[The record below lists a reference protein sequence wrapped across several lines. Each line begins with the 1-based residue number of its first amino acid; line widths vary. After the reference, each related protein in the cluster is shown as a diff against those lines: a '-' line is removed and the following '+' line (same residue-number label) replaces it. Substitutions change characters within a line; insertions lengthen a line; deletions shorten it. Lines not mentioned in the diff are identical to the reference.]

1 MINSDRLRD
10 TFDRLVRIDSESREE
25 RKIALELTKMLE
37 QMGATVAFDRAAEM
51 TGGNCGNLI
60 AKFKGTVDREPFF
73 LSGHMDTVK
82 PGKGVVPVFEN
93 GTFKS
98 RGDTILGAD
107 DKSALAIVL
116 EVMQVVLENGI
127 EHPPVEIVFTVCEE
141 IGLLGAKYFDYSMI
155 DSSFGYIL
163 DSTDP
168 EGIVTNAP
176 SGVKLDIKVH
186 GRTAHAG
193 GEPEKGINAIAVA
206 SKAISGL
213 EIGRIDHETTCNLGI
228 IKGGTAV
235 NIVPDLV
242 EIAGEVR
249 SHNEEKLEKVTSDIK
264 KAFKDTAREFSNGS
278 NLPSVD
284 FVVKA
289 DYPKTAIPADH
300 KVIRL
305 AEKAGKNIGVPLKQ
319 KSVGGG
325 SDANFFFSRSIV
337 AGVLGTGMKDVHT
350 VNENIALQ
358 DMVNTGSLLL
368 EIIRL
373 HAAGGVE

>member
-1 MINSDRLRD
+1 MINNDRLGD
-10 TFDRLVRIDSESREE
+10 TFDRLVRIDSESKEE

-37 QMGATVAFDRAAEM
+37 QMGAVVAFDRAADM
-51 TGGNCGNLI
+51 TGGNCGNLV

-73 LSGHMDTVK
+73 LSGHMDTVR

-93 GTFKS
+93 GEFRS

-116 EVMQVVLENGI
+116 EVMQVVRENGI

-155 DSSFGYIL
+155 DSTFGYIL

-228 IKGGTAV
+228 IKGGAAV

-242 EIAGEVR
+242 KIEGEVR
-249 SHNEEKLEKVTSDIK
+249 SHDEAKLQKVAGNIE
-264 KAFKDTAREFSNGS
+264 KAFLDTAEEFSKEQGV
-278 NLPSVD
+278 PSVD
-284 FVVKA
+284 FVVKT
-289 DYPKTAIPADH
+289 DYPKTAIPKDH

-305 AEKAGKNIGVPLKQ
+305 AEKAAQSIGVPLKQ

-325 SDANFFFSRSIV
+325 SDANFFCSRSIV

-358 DMVNTGSLLL
+358 DMVNTGTLLL

-373 HAAGGVE
+373 HAADGVN